1 MFSRPVPP
9 SAPASQKHTFGQE
22 IAGKRARKDGLAG
35 GHYGFFRL
43 FGLVTLRW
51 DAIRHFLLTLAVIG
65 HKGCERF
72 ALSFTGTGLSMRF

>member
-1 MFSRPVPP
+1 MKTAGNVPVKMARQGGTMDSSGSLAWSRW
-9 SAPASQKHTFGQE
+9 
-22 IAGKRARKDGLAG
+22 
-35 GHYGFFRL
+35 
-43 FGLVTLRW
+43 RW